1 MNRPASVVPVDV
13 SIAVPSDPAA
23 PLGLDALLSS
33 ISEAIAA
40 LVAWNHPAFQ
50 SAVERQ
56 RAICDQ
62 LARHAEWRRN
72 PNAAATAQKV
82 RELNRV
88 YDHLLRHSLQ
98 WTRTLQS
105 IFEAAGSPPPGCAT
119 VHFRG

>member
-13 SIAVPSDPAA
+13 PIAVPSDPG
-23 PLGLDALLSS
+23 GLDALLSS

-72 PNAAATAQKV
+72 P
-82 RELNRV
+82 E
-88 YDHLLRHSLQ
+88 
-98 WTRTLQS
+98 
-105 IFEAAGSPPPGCAT
+105 
-119 VHFRG
+119 RGRYRPKGARA